1 MFPIPHGWLK
11 KTLLLSATLALVA
24 PVSPMAALSVDES
37 LLGAMTLEPDSLHA
51 KKVKSVLYLGGGEHS
66 PWFDLGAL
74 YAIEEYKIPVDSIVA
89 TSWGAWM
96 GALWSLGV
104 SIDDMQRL
112 MLDSSIADFV
122 GVNSI
127 QAKTQH
133 DAFEI
138 PVSIKGIP
146 SLRERFS
153 FYADTLGNV
162 YRSMHALVPDT
173 VSIVHSLARLR
184 FEESLYRQRGSYRIP
199 FTLQTCDS
207 IIENPTVADIVASL
221 PLAGNEESGE
231 LCPYLALPQSQ
242 NPDEVPLIVVAD
254 PVRFELDGNAEAR
267 TLKKNVLMQLEDS
280 QGVFVRAHSVHEKS
294 RKTMIQTGF
303 SAVEHA
309 LRNLSLLMER
319 RTDYSDKQKSEAWFK
334 FNPTFDSLSS
344 EHHSAV
350 ASYWNPEDTG
360 FVAPT
365 RFAYAVLS
373 KAPYDTVS
381 FNMQPDGDLLIDVG
395 VHPTVDVAVG
405 GFGSNVIGANAY
417 GEVSLNYVN
426 QMEIFLKLA
435 GFIGTSS
442 YGFQPRLEISNLIS
456 NRWKFSFGYDLMKL
470 RYLKAFENDNVSGK
484 NRFKY
489 EKRNDL
495 FLSARYAF
503 DKKQAIEVKFLFG
516 GREFDLA
523 ESAIPTEDDYGD
535 NNVYVNMAS
544 HYKTNPVTQSLR
556 YSLLSGE
563 DDAWFASGGYAAN
576 AYLGVNLIGYGFHQ
590 RGPIYGTYAFDGR
603 YSFAPAKNASVTIGA
618 AMGFDAYRGGE
629 YVEIPRVMVGTDTSA
644 VSREESSFRFPK
656 TFDNVAMEDRFR
668 LHANATPWSEDWLD
682 PELATHGYALVRAN
696 AGVHRYGF
704 GLWLSLAYFHDFE
717 DKKTAKLG
725 ANKFVFEP
733 ALRYEYRSFSVYVGM
748 NRIVGTDTFSDL
760 KRFKDYRYFIRI
772 GDYSLF

>member
-11 KTLLLSATLALVA
+11 KAFLLSAAVA
-24 PVSPMAALSVDES
+24 VVVPV
-37 LLGAMTLEPDSLHA
+37 
-51 KKVKSVLYLGGGEHS
+51 
-66 PWFDLGAL
+66 DLGAL

-96 GALWSLGV
+96 GTLWSFGV

-112 MLDSSIADFV
+112 MLDPSITEFV
-122 GVNSI
+122 GENSI
-127 QAKTQH
+127 QSKTEH
-133 DAFEI
+133 NAFEI
-138 PVSIKGIP
+138 PVSVDGVP
-146 SLRERFS
+146 ALRERFS

-173 VSIVHSLARLR
+173 ASIVRSLARLR
-184 FEESLYRQRGSYRIP
+184 FEESLYRLRGTYRIP

-207 IIENPTVADIVASL
+207 IIENPTVADVVSSL

-242 NPDEVPLIVVAD
+242 KSNEVSLIVVAD
-254 PVRFELDGNAEAR
+254 PVRYELDGKAETRA
-267 TLKKNVLMQLEDS
+267 LKKNALQQLDDL
-280 QGVFVRAHSVHEKS
+280 QGVFVRAHSVHDKS
-294 RKTMIQTGF
+294 RKTMIQAGF

-309 LRNLSLLMER
+309 LRNLSMLMER
-319 RTDYSDKQKSEAWFK
+319 HADYSDKQKPDAWFK
-334 FNPTFDSLSS
+334 FKPTFDSLSS

-365 RFAYAVLS
+365 NFAYAVMA
-373 KAPYDTVS
+373 KAPYDTIS

-395 VHPTVDVAVG
+395 VHPTVDVAAG
-405 GFGSNVIGANAY
+405 GFGSNVAGVNAY
-417 GEVSLNYVN
+417 GEISLNYVN

-435 GFIGTSS
+435 GFVGTSS
-442 YGFQPRLEISNLIS
+442 YGFRPRLEVSNLIS
-456 NRWKFSFGYDLMKL
+456 NRWKFNFGYNLMKL

-503 DKKQAIEVKFLFG
+503 DKMQSVEVKFLFG
-516 GREFDLA
+516 NREFDLA
-523 ESAIPTEDDYGD
+523 ESAVPVED
-535 NNVYVNMAS
+535 
-544 HYKTNPVTQSLR
+544 
-556 YSLLSGE
+556 E
-563 DDAWFASGGYAAN
+563 DEAWFAAKGYAAN

-590 RGPIYGTYAFDGR
+590 RGPIYGIYALDGR
-603 YSFAPAKNASVTIGA
+603 FSCSPTKNTSVTVGA
-618 AMGFDAYRGGE
+618 SAGFDAYRDGG
-629 YVEIPRVMVGTDTSA
+629 
-644 VSREESSFRFPK
+644 SFKFPK
-656 TFDNVAMEDRFR
+656 NFDNVAMEDRFR

-696 AGVHRYGF
+696 AGVHRNGF

-717 DKKTAKLG
+717 DKKTATLG
-725 ANKFVFEP
+725 ANKFVLEP
-733 ALRYEYRSFSVYVGM
+733 ALRYKYRSFSVYLGM
-748 NRIVGTDTFSDL
+748 NRIVGADSFGDL
-760 KRFKDYRYFIRI
+760 KRFKDYRYFVRI
-772 GDYSLF
+772 GEYSLF